1 MSAIRSITARTC
13 SKPAP
18 SRAGPVVAAVL
29 QLTEAAARPS
39 RLWRNSIA
47 RSPGALLAALTLCG
61 FVLLAPGHGRA
72 DDAEVETAWCL
83 LDYVAIDYGGAVA
96 DGRVVSEAEYAE
108 MVEFAG
114 AARDRIAALPAHAAR
129 DRLVQEAERLRTTIG
144 AKAPQAV
151 VAGLAR
157 GLGDALLAAYSVPLA
172 PKAVP
177 DPAKGAVLYARDCA
191 ACHGASGRGDGS
203 AAAGLDPAPVAFTDR
218 ERARERSVFALYQVI
233 GSGVEGTSMP
243 AFAQL
248 PAEDRWSLAFQAAR
262 FAFTDAEAR
271 EGERL
276 WRNAPDLRRQVPN
289 LEALVR
295 LTPTALAD
303 RVGDAEAWAVMAH
316 LRRQPGVLASRAAGS
331 LALARTKLADAVR
344 AYEAGDRRTAT
355 DLALSAYLDGVEPIE
370 PLLGARDS
378 TLLAQVEAAMG
389 ELRARIG
396 RGGAVDEVRS
406 QALVIGGLFDRTEHA
421 LAPDRASA
429 ASSLVG
435 AFTILLREGLEALL
449 LVVAMIGFLR
459 KADRADALPFVHA
472 GWVAALAAGLLTWGA
487 ATYAIEVSGASR
499 ELTEGFGS
507 LLAALVLLSVG
518 LWMHGKS
525 HADAWRRCV
534 REKMSRALS
543 RRSAWFVFLLSF
555 VVVYR
560 EAFETILFYAAL
572 WSQGNGAA
580 VLAGTGLALA
590 TLAAIAWAMLRF
602 GRRLPIERFF
612 AYTSMLMAALAVVM
626 VGKGIA
632 ALQEVGLVAAWLLPA
647 VPRVDLFGLHPTVQ
661 GTLGQAAML
670 AAVVAGFQ
678 YSRRAAAHLGSRGKS
693 G

>member
-1 MSAIRSITARTC
+1 
-13 SKPAP
+13 
-18 SRAGPVVAAVL
+18 
-29 QLTEAAARPS
+29 
-39 RLWRNSIA
+39 
-47 RSPGALLAALTLCG
+47 
-61 FVLLAPGHGRA
+61 
-72 DDAEVETAWCL
+72 
-83 LDYVAIDYGGAVA
+83 
-96 DGRVVSEAEYAE
+96 
-108 MVEFAG
+108 
-114 AARDRIAALPAHAAR
+114 
-129 DRLVQEAERLRTTIG
+129 
-144 AKAPQAV
+144 
-151 VAGLAR
+151 
-157 GLGDALLAAYSVPLA
+157 
-172 PKAVP
+172 
-177 DPAKGAVLYARDCA
+177 
-191 ACHGASGRGDGS
+191 
-203 AAAGLDPAPVAFTDR
+203 
-218 ERARERSVFALYQVI
+218 
-233 GSGVEGTSMP
+233 
-243 AFAQL
+243 
-248 PAEDRWSLAFQAAR
+248 
-262 FAFTDAEAR
+262 
-271 EGERL
+271 
-276 WRNAPDLRRQVPN
+276 
-289 LEALVR
+289 
-295 LTPTALAD
+295 
-303 RVGDAEAWAVMAH
+303 
-316 LRRQPGVLASRAAGS
+316 
-331 LALARTKLADAVR
+331 
-344 AYEAGDRRTAT
+344 
-355 DLALSAYLDGVEPIE
+355 
-370 PLLGARDS
+370 LLGARDS

-602 GRRLPIERFF
+602 GQRLPIERFF

-670 AAVVAGFQ
+670 AAVVAGCQ